1 MTAHFKSTHLLPPI
15 LTAKIVFPWRSFIFL
30 VVHFAKHPLFYLQV
44 IPYKIHI
51 ILVFI
56 QILMFDSNIEIDIWI
71 SDDLIFWVPMGII
84 YQF

>member
-1 MTAHFKSTHLLPPI
+1 MTAHFNSNHFLPQI
-15 LTAKIVFPWRSFIFL
+15 LPAKIVFPWRSFIFL
-30 VVHFAKHPLFYLQV
+30 VVHLAKHPLFYLQV
-44 IPYKIHI
+44 ISDKIHI

-71 SDDLIFWVPMGII
+71 SDDLIFRVPMGII